1 MHGNVQYTTETHAL
15 SFALILEALICRHM
29 HIFQSSYLDKQGC
42 MQTRNNDSYMLPI
55 LNETNQ
61 VQVLQIKHFRHSLN
75 ALKVAY

>member
-42 MQTRNNDSYMLPI
+42 MPTRNNDSNMLLI

-61 VQVLQIKHFRHSLN
+61 VQVL
-75 ALKVAY
+75 